1 MQTTGATDGEIDAVA
16 QLYITHVVEMTELDS
31 EERHSQFGLITDH
44 LACTRVRI
52 VLNQADTVLSVEFPN
67 RQRVQSPR

>member
-1 MQTTGATDGEIDAVA
+1 MAKLLIRSSPAGKSAVA

-67 RQRVQSPR
+67 RQRVQ